1 MAKRFSDTG
10 IWNKEWFLN
19 LSLKHKMLVKFL
31 FDNCDCAGVYEP
43 NYALLS
49 FYIGEKITPK
59 DFENL
64 KQIKKLKNGNFLIED
79 FLKFQYGISSY
90 DSLNPKFS
98 VHKGIIKS
106 LEKNQ
111 LLDKGCLR
119 VKQPLQ
125 DMDKD
130 MDKDKDNTTTIS
142 KQINT
147 SSKLYGEYSN
157 VYLSKEHYGKLLSMC
172 ASEKLLNELIDSF
185 SVQIEVGKERPYT
198 AELENAHYERLRSY
212 YNYRKKHP
220 EKFREESSGKTTA
233 QILEEIRLE
242 REGKNENMG
251 IS

>member
-1 MAKRFSDTG
+1 MAKRFSDTE

-49 FYIGEKITPK
+49 FYLGEKITPN

-64 KQIKKLKNGNFLIED
+64 KQIRKLNNGNFLIED

-90 DSLNPKFS
+90 ESLNPNFS

-111 LLDKGCLR
+111 LLSKGCVR

-130 MDKDKDNTTTIS
+130 MDKDKDKDKDKDIDT
-142 KQINT
+142 
-147 SSKLYGEYSN
+147 KLYGEYQN
-157 VYLSKEHYGKLLSMC
+157 VSLSKEQYGKLLAYC
-172 ASEKLLNELIDSF
+172 ASEKLLNELINSF

-198 AELENAHYERLRSY
+198 AELPNAHYERLKSY
-212 YNYRKKHP
+212 YNYRKKNP
-220 EKFREESSGKTTA
+220 DKFRDDADNNDAIFK
-233 QILEEIRLE
+233 RLQE
-242 REGKNENMG
+242 KYEKKEVNNANMG
-251 IS
+251 IC